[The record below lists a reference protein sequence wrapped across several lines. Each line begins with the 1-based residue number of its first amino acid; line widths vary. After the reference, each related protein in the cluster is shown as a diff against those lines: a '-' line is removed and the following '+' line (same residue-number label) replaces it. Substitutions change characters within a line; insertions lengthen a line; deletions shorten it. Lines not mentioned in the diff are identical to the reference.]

1 MKAKQRA
8 FVKLL
13 ILVGV
18 VYLLIMSAIYKTNFS
33 EPGTES
39 SKSIKEVA
47 ISTIAACKEGDVK
60 CMRAKLESD
69 SKKEAEV
76 GWIRGFWDKLVSSFP
91 DGPGEGG
98 KAVVLSPREEKLAKE
113 RFKENQFNVV
123 ASEKISP
130 NRTLPDYRNSHCRA
144 RHYPEDLPVATII
157 IVFHNEAWST
167 LIRSLYSIANRT
179 PHRLLKEIIL
189 IDDASQR
196 DHLQEPLDTFLAEK
210 FNFPTRLYRMQ
221 TRSGLI
227 RGRLKGSSMADTP
240 VIIFLDAHIE
250 VSEGW
255 LQPLLHELTLHRETA
270 VSPVIDTISDDNFAY
285 MEASMHIWG
294 GFNWRLSFRW
304 YHVAPQTPHASLGN
318 SLSRKAGGGPL
329 PPRLLLPF
337 SPTDQTQPVR
347 TPTMAGG
354 LFAVFKDYF
363 EEIGTYDSGMDV
375 WGAENLEI
383 SFRVWL
389 CGGRLLISP
398 CSHVGHVF
406 RKQTPY
412 TFPGGTSHV
421 INKNTK
427 RLAEVWMDE
436 YKQIWYHINPTVHN
450 INMGDISDRLALK
463 ERLNCKPF
471 KWYLD
476 NIWPGSQFNLD
487 LSNFGQIRNKLS
499 ECLDTMSR
507 SDGATAGYSTCHNQ
521 GGNQI
526 WAYTNDLKLRHDD
539 MCLQGKKVGVP
550 VTYIKCQHAPQRDLD
565 WQYNTKDQHFM
576 HTNTRGCLTTDGTS
590 NLMVQPCV
598 DSPSQMFSII
608 AAIEKYR
615 PRASADI

>member
-255 LQPLLHELTLHRETA
+255 LQPLLHELTLH
-270 VSPVIDTISDDNFAY
+270 
-285 MEASMHIWG
+285 
-294 GFNWRLSFRW
+294 
-304 YHVAPQTPHASLGN
+304 
-318 SLSRKAGGGPL
+318 
-329 PPRLLLPF
+329 
-337 SPTDQTQPVR
+337 R